1 MDDACTIAPRK
12 AAPKPARQFRPD
24 TMSVS
29 VPTDIKDG
37 QGSRIRVRITLP
49 RLSILDGWEGS

>member
-1 MDDACTIAPRK
+1 MSNQPSLT
-12 AAPKPARQFRPD
+12 PKLRPEFKPPVM
-24 TMSVS
+24 TVS